1 MVKYQLGNETK
12 PDRFFKPVRF
22 ETIQQ
27 TKPDRFFKPVRFVN
41 YIFLFTLLVSNSFA
55 ANIKVF
61 TDRNPVRLDESFTLV
76 FDVGNTVMGPD
87 FSPLRSDFD
96 ILNQSQNS
104 QVNIINGQQ
113 HSSKQWRLTVMAK
126 RTGQLVIPSISFGQE
141 RSTPSIITVQ
151 PAQISQS
158 GQAQADLFLEVEV
171 DSKNPYVQS
180 QIIYTV
186 RLFYAINLNNAS
198 LSEPQLKGA
207 EGVVEKLGED
217 VQYETRRDGKRF
229 AVLERKYAIFP
240 QQSGDVIIEP
250 LKLEAKIVEGGR
262 SRFDFF
268 GQSNTRTKRLRSE
281 DISLTVI
288 PIPKIFQGK
297 HWLPAKQLNLKENWS
312 ENPLQF
318 KTGEAVTRTLTLLVG
333 GLTAGQLP
341 DLKSFI
347 RPHISQDSLSQKGNV
362 KENVGDL
369 KQYPDQ
375 AKLDE
380 QKTAQGI
387 ISRRE
392 EKVAMMPSQA
402 GDYILPAIEIPWW
415 NTKTERMEMA
425 SLPART
431 IQILVADNAPQTISP
446 VATLPISIGNESDFP
461 LKTPLQPVMKNN
473 WFWLNI
479 FLAIGWLGTIIAW
492 WLTRRRFRNSNTPAK
507 PNTLNKKAALKQLKQ
522 ACYKNDFKQ
531 VKNALLTWAK
541 IHWQN
546 IPNNLGE
553 ISQRC
558 GEPLETEIQ
567 KLNRHLY
574 SRSTEDWQGIGLWK
588 AFKVYHG
595 RGISEKRF
603 MDELELEPLYQTVS

>member
-1 MVKYQLGNETK
+1 MVKYQ
-12 PDRFFKPVRF
+12 F
-22 ETIQQ
+22 
-27 TKPDRFFKPVRFVN
+27 RFVN

-76 FDVGNTVMGPD
+76 FDVASTVIGPD
-87 FSPLRSDFD
+87 FSPLHSDFD
-96 ILNQSQNS
+96 ILNQSQSS

-113 HSSKQWRLTVMAK
+113 HSSKQWRLSVIAK
-126 RTGQLVIPSISFGQE
+126 RTGQLVIPSISFGQD

-151 PAQISQS
+151 PAQTSQP
-158 GQAQADLFLEVEV
+158 GKTPADLFLEIEV

-186 RLFYAINLNNAS
+186 RLFYAINLNNAT
-198 LSEPQLKGA
+198 LSEPQVKDT
-207 EGVVEKLGED
+207 EGIVEKLGKD
-217 VQYETRRDGKRF
+217 AQYETRRDGRRF
-229 AVLERKYAIFP
+229 VVLERKYAIFP

-250 LKLEAKIVEGGR
+250 LILDAKILEGRR

-281 DISLTVI
+281 AISLSVR
-288 PIPKIFQGK
+288 PIPKTFQGQ

-318 KTGEAVTRTLTLLVG
+318 KTGEAVTRTLTLLVD

-347 RPHISQDSLSQKGNV
+347 RPSISQ
-362 KENVGDL
+362 KENVGNL

-380 QKTAQGI
+380 QKTALGI
-387 ISRRE
+387 ISSRE

-402 GDYILPAIEIPWW
+402 GDYTLPAIEIPWW
-415 NTKTERMEMA
+415 NTETERMEMA
-425 SLPART
+425 NLPART
-431 IQILVADNAPQTISP
+431 IKILAADNAPQTISP
-446 VATLPISIGNESDFP
+446 VATLPISSGNESASP
-461 LKTPLQPVMKNN
+461 LKTSLIEQPVKNH

-479 FLAIGWLGTIIAW
+479 FLAIGWVGTIIAW
-492 WLTRRRFRNSNTPAK
+492 WLTRRRNSHIPAK
-507 PNTLNKKAALKQLKQ
+507 PNTLSKKAAFKQLKQ
-522 ACYKNDFKQ
+522 ACHKNDLKQ

-574 SRSTEDWQGIGLWK
+574 SRSAEDWQGIGLWK
-588 AFKVYHG
+588 AFKVYQ
-595 RGISEKRF
+595 GISEKRVIE
-603 MDELELEPLYQTVS
+603 ELELEPLYQT